1 MEGSGAPRYALEGFP
16 QHDAKLQAAVRL
28 VPECDDALGLVLGGS
43 FAEGIADVFSDVD
56 LKVVVDAERVPA
68 AMEWRDAR
76 LVDGCGSAVARFSG
90 EHVGLP
96 GLLIVLYDDLV
107 HVDFQ
112 VMSTEEAAVLSAL
125 PHVVLWTRGEAL
137 ARALEEAP
145 APAGRVDAAW
155 FEARMWTW
163 LWYTQTKV
171 LRGELYEAADAISY
185 MRTNVLFPLLAAAR
199 GRRPGGA
206 RRVEGLLG
214 ELEAPFAAT
223 LPSLDRAEAMAALQ
237 HVADLYAQLADPLLE
252 ADGLAPAEAAR
263 RVVRAAL
270 ADGLGWRPPAM
281 GASPAESS
289 SPRRS
294 AAPDP

>member
-16 QHDAKLQAAVRL
+16 QHDAKLQAALRL

-76 LVDGCGSAVARFSG
+76 LVDGCGSAVARFTG
-90 EHVGLP
+90 EHVGVP

-112 VMSTEEAAVLSAL
+112 VMSVDEAAVLAGL
-125 PHVVLWTRGEAL
+125 PHVVLWARGETL
-137 ARALEEAP
+137 ARALARAP
-145 APAGRVDAAW
+145 APAGGVDAAW

-171 LRGELYEAADAISY
+171 LRGELYEAADAITY

-206 RRVEGLLG
+206 RRVESLLG

-223 LPSLDRAEAMAALQ
+223 LPSLDRGETMAALE
-237 HVADLYAQLADPLLE
+237 HVADLYLGLVDPLLA
-252 ADGLAPAEAAR
+252 ADDRPPAAAAR

-270 ADGLGWRPPAM
+270 ADGLGVRP
-281 GASPAESS
+281 SAES
-289 SPRRS
+289 
-294 AAPDP
+294 